1 MLLLIFARFFNYVE
15 DVQIEN
21 GIEAYLFKTDFFK
34 IAAVFHEL
42 F

>member
-1 MLLLIFARFFNYVE
+1 MLLLIFARLFNYVE

-21 GIEAYLFKTDFFK
+21 GIEAYLFKTGFFLT
-34 IAAVFHEL
+34 AAVFHEL

>member
-21 GIEAYLFKTDFFK
+21 GIEAYMFKKFFL

>member
-21 GIEAYLFKTDFFK
+21 GIEAYLFKTVFF
-34 IAAVFHEL
+34 
-42 F
+42 